1 MSKGTSESAK
11 NFKNI
16 SLTVSVRQQMRMA
29 SVYYNEMFEPVL
41 KLPEN
46 VKTKAAIVEDSVFSS
61 NLRSLMDEDDIVCA
75 EVDLKCQKYQSGD
88 ILVLDAFDRDS
99 LKVGVIQT
107 ILVRGSEVYFVVIRY
122 SAKRHKLGYFVTE
135 DVDDQESCVCKA
147 SRIADYKPLIMHGTL
162 TKFKFALHHYV
173 SVSHSSNP
181 V

>member
-1 MSKGTSESAK
+1 
-11 NFKNI
+11 
-16 SLTVSVRQQMRMA
+16 
-29 SVYYNEMFEPVL
+29 
-41 KLPEN
+41 
-46 VKTKAAIVEDSVFSS
+46 
-61 NLRSLMDEDDIVCA
+61 MDEDDIVCA
-75 EVDLKCQKYQSGD
+75 EVDLKCQKYRSGD

-107 ILVRGSEVYFVVIRY
+107 ILVRGSDVYFVVIRY

-135 DVDDQESCVCKA
+135 DVDDQDSCVCKA

-173 SVSHSSNP
+173 SVSHSSNH